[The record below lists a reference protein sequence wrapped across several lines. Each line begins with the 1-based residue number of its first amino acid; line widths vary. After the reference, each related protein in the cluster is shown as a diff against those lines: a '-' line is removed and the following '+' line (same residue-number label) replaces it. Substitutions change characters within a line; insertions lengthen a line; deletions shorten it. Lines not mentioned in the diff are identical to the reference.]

1 MIIFPSTT
9 LTVFVPH
16 PSLFQGP
23 PGEMGPQG
31 SPGPTGTPVS
41 VQHRS
46 TMDKE
51 NIINLEPLVYFYCLF
66 DSE

>member
-31 SPGPTGTPVS
+31 SPGLTGAPVS
-41 VQHRS
+41 VPNRS
-46 TMDKE
+46 TMDEE
-51 NIINLEPLVYFYCLF
+51 NIINLESLV
-66 DSE
+66 